1 MFPNPKDSTSQKS
14 LRSPERQVSN
24 KQNKQTMSG
33 VRLHFPRLRLE
44 AVKGR
49 LSYFSPTMYNGLLP
63 VDQDNIRTTH
73 SVYIFTMY
81 KGIKIQMNIL
91 VAIYSR
97 FYFNYEYYF

>member
-1 MFPNPKDSTSQKS
+1 MLPSPKDSTSQKS
-14 LRSPERQVSN
+14 LRSPERQVAN
-24 KQNKQTMSG
+24 KRSKKTMSG

-49 LSYFSPTMYNGLLP
+49 LSYFRPTMYNGLP
-63 VDQDNIRTTH
+63 PINQENIITTH

-81 KGIKIQMNIL
+81 KCIKIQMTIF

-97 FYFNYEYYF
+97 FYFNYYF